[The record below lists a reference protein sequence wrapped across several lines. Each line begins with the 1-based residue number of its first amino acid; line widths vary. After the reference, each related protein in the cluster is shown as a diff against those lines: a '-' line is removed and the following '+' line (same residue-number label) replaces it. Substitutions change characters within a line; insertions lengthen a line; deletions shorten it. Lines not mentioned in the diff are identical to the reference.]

1 MPTPIRLPAAALLAV
16 VLVALMAWAGWHFYP
31 ATTTRIET
39 SVVAP
44 EVPVVIRTE
53 GGLLEVAT
61 VIAQER
67 FTRSDTREFW
77 GIHLGTTVSHIQAPV
92 HYRYHIALA
101 REWQV
106 VIRGKTCIVQAPAI
120 KPSLPVAFD
129 TSAMQMYTHN
139 GWARLNKQDNL
150 AALAQS
156 MTPELEKRALSAGY
170 QQLVIEPA
178 RQTVREFV
186 MQWLIKEQKWSRE
199 PGYTVEVLFP
209 GEVLQT
215 RPPAGSSTRDSQL

>member
-1 MPTPIRLPAAALLAV
+1 MQINIRPAGMAVLIAVLA
-16 VLVALMAWAGWHFYP
+16 AWAAWYFHAGKGTRVE
-31 ATTTRIET
+31 TTV
-39 SVVAP
+39 SAP

-61 VIAQER
+61 VKAQER

-101 REWQV
+101 KEWRV
-106 VIRGKTCIVQAPAI
+106 VIRGKTCIVQAPPI

-139 GWARLNKQDNL
+139 GWARLNKHENL
-150 AALAQS
+150 AALARS
-156 MTPELEKRALSAGY
+156 MTPELEKRALSPAY
-170 QQLVIEPA
+170 RQLVTEPA

-186 MQWLIKEQKWSRE
+186 MQWLVKEQKWSRD
-199 PGYTVEVLFP
+199 PAYTVEVLFP
-209 GEVLQT
+209 GESPPAQ
-215 RPPAGSSTRDSQL
+215 RPPIQP

>member
-1 MPTPIRLPAAALLAV
+1 MPTHIRLPGAALLMV
-16 VLVALMAWAGWHFYP
+16 VVAALMAWAGWHYFP
-31 ATTTRIET
+31 RTGSRIET
-39 SVVAP
+39 TVVAP

-67 FTRSDTREFW
+67 FTRSDTRQFW

-101 REWQV
+101 KEWHV

-156 MTPELEKRALSAGY
+156 ITPELEKRALSAGY
-170 QQLVIEPA
+170 QQLVVEPA

-209 GEVLQT
+209 GEVLRA
-215 RPPAGSSTRDSQL
+215 RPPASSSSQGSQL

>member
-1 MPTPIRLPAAALLAV
+1 MPTHIRLPGAALLIV
-16 VLVALMAWAGWHFYP
+16 VVAALMAWAGWHFYP

-39 SVVAP
+39 TVVAP
-44 EVPVVIRTE
+44 EVPIVIRTE

-77 GIHLGTTVSHIQAPV
+77 GIHLGTTVSQIQAPV

-101 REWQV
+101 KEWHV

-170 QQLVIEPA
+170 QQLVVEPA

-209 GEVLQT
+209 GEVL
-215 RPPAGSSTRDSQL
+215 RAGPPASSAVQNSPL

>member
-1 MPTPIRLPAAALLAV
+1 MHINIRPAGVALLI
-16 VLVALMAWAGWHFYP
+16 VALAAWAAWHVYSGRGTRVE
-31 ATTTRIET
+31 TTV
-39 SVVAP
+39 SAP

-61 VIAQER
+61 VMAQER

-101 REWQV
+101 KEWRV
-106 VIRGKTCIVQAPAI
+106 VIRGKTCIVHAPAI

-139 GWARLNKQDNL
+139 GWARLNKHENL
-150 AALAQS
+150 AALARS
-156 MTPELEKRALSAGY
+156 MTPELEKRALSPAY
-170 QQLVIEPA
+170 RQLVTEPA

-186 MQWLIKEQKWSRE
+186 MQWLIKEQKWSRD
-199 PGYTVEVLFP
+199 PAYAVEVLFP
-209 GEVLQT
+209 GESLPGART
-215 RPPAGSSTRDSQL
+215 SPRPESAI

>member
-1 MPTPIRLPAAALLAV
+1 MKINIRPISVALL
-16 VLVALMAWAGWHFYP
+16 VLVMTVWAVWYFYFDRDP
-31 ATTTRIET
+31 RIET
-39 SVVAP
+39 TVSAP

-61 VIAQER
+61 VMAQER

-101 REWQV
+101 KEWRV
-106 VIRGKTCIVQAPAI
+106 VIRGKTCIVHAPAI

-129 TSAMQMYTHN
+129 TSAMQMYTQN
-139 GWARLNKQDNL
+139 GWARLNKHENL
-150 AALAQS
+150 AALTQS
-156 MTPELEKRALSAGY
+156 MTPELEKRALSPAY
-170 QQLVIEPA
+170 RQLVTEPA

-186 MQWLIKEQKWSRE
+186 MQWLIKEQKWSRD
-199 PGYTVEVLFP
+199 PAYAVEVLFP
-209 GEVLQT
+209 GESLPVT
-215 RPPAGSSTRDSQL
+215 RISPRPESAI